1 MANIKNPFPKLLK
14 QIPAPFKNRYFVVL
28 IIFMAWMIF
37 FDRHDILTQYKLQQT
52 LTRLE
57 VDKEY
62 YQEKIEQ
69 AKADRRDIIQN
80 KEKFAREHYH
90 MQKSDEDV
98 FIFVDE

>member
-1 MANIKNPFPKLLK
+1 MASIQNPFPKLLK
-14 QIPAPFKNRYFVVL
+14 KIPAPFKNRYFVVL

-57 VDKEY
+57 VDKQY

-98 FIFVDE
+98 FIFIDE